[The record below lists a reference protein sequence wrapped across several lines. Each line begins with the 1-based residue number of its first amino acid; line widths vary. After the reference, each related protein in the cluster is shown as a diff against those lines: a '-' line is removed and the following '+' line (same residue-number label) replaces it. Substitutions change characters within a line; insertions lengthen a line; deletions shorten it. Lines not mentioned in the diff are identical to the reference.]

1 MTTKLKLHG
10 QLAKFI
16 GNDEF
21 YIQANTVA
29 KSISFLVNNFPKVE
43 GYMNDKYYKVLVNN
57 LEVDEEE
64 IHYPTGTQE
73 IQIVPVISG
82 AGNIGKILLGA
93 ALIAASFG
101 AFGAFGGAAG
111 GKVLAFGKG
120 FGASFATASFG
131 AKASF
136 FVGAGL
142 VLNGVSQMLFPIPE
156 IDTSGG
162 ESDPRVSFNFSG
174 LQNTSRAGTPVPIC
188 YGEVITGSVVI
199 SGSVTTDEVEA

>member
-1 MTTKLKLHG
+1 MTTKLKLYG
-10 QLAKFI
+10 ELAKFI

-43 GYMNDKYYKVLVNN
+43 AYMNDKYYKVLVNN
-57 LEVDEEE
+57 LEIDKEE

-73 IQIVPVISG
+73 IQIVPVIAG
-82 AGNIGKILLGA
+82 AGDFGKILFGA
-93 ALIAASFG
+93 ALIAVSFG
-101 AFGAFGGAAG
+101 AGGIISTGAMSFKAGATIG
-111 GKVLAFGKG
+111 L
-120 FGASFATASFG
+120 G
-131 AKASF
+131 AKAAF
-136 FVGAGL
+136 GIGAAL
-142 VLNGVSQMLFPIPE
+142 VLSGVSGMLFPVPE

-162 ESDPRVSFNFSG
+162 ESDPRVSFSFSG

-188 YGEVITGSVVI
+188 YGEILTGSVII

>member
-10 QLAKFI
+10 ELGKFI

-29 KSISFLVNNFPKVE
+29 KSISFLVNNFPEVE
-43 GYMNDKYYKVLVNN
+43 AYMNDKYYKVLVNN
-57 LEVDEEE
+57 LEIDKEE

-73 IQIVPVISG
+73 IQIVPVITG
-82 AGNIGKILLGA
+82 ASNFGKILLGA
-93 ALIAASFG
+93 ALIGVSFG
-101 AFGAFGGAAG
+101 AFGAFGVKSIAAAG
-111 GKVLAFGKG
+111 
-120 FGASFATASFG
+120 FAKAGLG
-131 AKASF
+131 AKAVF
-136 FVGAGL
+136 GIGAAL
-142 VLNGVSQMLFPIPE
+142 ALSGVSDMLFPVPE

-162 ESDPRVSFNFSG
+162 ESDPRVSFSFSG

-188 YGEVITGSVVI
+188 YGEILTGSVVI

>member
-10 QLAKFI
+10 ELGKFI

-29 KSISFLVNNFPKVE
+29 KSISFLIHNFPKVE
-43 GYMNDKYYKVLVNN
+43 SYMNDKYYKVLVND
-57 LEVDEEE
+57 LEVDKDEL
-64 IHYPTGTQE
+64 HYPTGSQE

-82 AGNIGKILLGA
+82 AGDFGKALLGV
-93 ALIAASFG
+93 ALIGLSMG
-101 AFGAFGGAAG
+101 AFGAFGATAINFSAGGFAAAG
-111 GKVLAFGKG
+111 L
-120 FGASFATASFG
+120 G
-131 AKASF
+131 AKATF
-136 FVGAGL
+136 AIGAGL
-142 VLNGVSQMLFPIPE
+142 VLSGVSGMLFPVPE

-188 YGEVITGSVVI
+188 YGEILTGSVVI

>member
-10 QLAKFI
+10 ELGKFI

-29 KSISFLVNNFPKVE
+29 KSISFLVNNFPEVE
-43 GYMNDKYYKVLVNN
+43 AYMNDKYYKVLVND
-57 LEVDEEE
+57 LEIDKEE

-73 IQIVPVISG
+73 IQIVPVITG
-82 AGNIGKILLGA
+82 ASNFGKILLGA
-93 ALIAASFG
+93 ALIGVSFG
-101 AFGAFGGAAG
+101 AFGAFSGATMSFKAG
-111 GKVLAFGKG
+111 AEI
-120 FGASFATASFG
+120 AFG
-131 AKASF
+131 AKAAF
-136 FVGAGL
+136 GIGAAL
-142 VLNGVSQMLFPIPE
+142 VLSGVSGMLFPVPE

-162 ESDPRVSFNFSG
+162 ESDPRVSFSFSG

-188 YGEVITGSVVI
+188 YGEILTGSVVI

>member
-10 QLAKFI
+10 QLAEFI

-57 LEVDEEE
+57 LEVDKEE

-82 AGNIGKILLGA
+82 AGNFGKILLGA
-93 ALIAASFG
+93 ALIAISFG
-101 AFGAFGGAAG
+101 AGGIISTGTMSFAAG
-111 GKVLAFGKG
+111 AEI
-120 FGASFATASFG
+120 AFG
-131 AKASF
+131 AKAAF
-136 FVGAGL
+136 GIGAML
-142 VLNGVSQMLFPIPE
+142 VLSGVSNMLFPVPE
-156 IDTSGG
+156 IDSSGG

>member
-10 QLAKFI
+10 ELGTFI

-43 GYMNDKYYKVLVNN
+43 AYMNDKYYKVLVNN
-57 LEVDEEE
+57 LEVDKEE
-64 IHYPTGTQE
+64 IHYPIGTQE
-73 IQIVPVISG
+73 IQIVPVITG
-82 AGNIGKILLGA
+82 AGNFGKILLGA
-93 ALIAASFG
+93 VLIGVSFG
-101 AFGAFGGAAG
+101 AFGAFGGIGSATVMG
-111 GKVLAFGKG
+111 GSSVG
-120 FGASFATASFG
+120 FGAALTFNIG
-131 AKASF
+131 AFLA
-136 FVGAGL
+136 
-142 VLNGVSQMLFPIPE
+142 LNGVSEMLFPVPE

-162 ESDPRVSFNFSG
+162 ESDPRVSFSFSG

-188 YGEVITGSVVI
+188 YGEILTGSVVI